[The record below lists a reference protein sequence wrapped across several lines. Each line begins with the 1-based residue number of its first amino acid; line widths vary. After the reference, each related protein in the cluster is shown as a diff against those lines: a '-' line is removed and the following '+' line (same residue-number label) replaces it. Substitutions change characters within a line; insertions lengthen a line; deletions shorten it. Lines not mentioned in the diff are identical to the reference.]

1 MVQGLV
7 SAMDSVWYILLLLM
21 LLVYIFAVLGVILFA
36 GNDPANFNDVA
47 TAMMVS
53 KCILQWRDNPFLFVV
68 LPFAHASL
76 SSHLLCLF
84 EDAFPG
90 VHVYKLGSHCPRRR
104 SRL

>member
-53 KCILQWRDNPFLFVV
+53 KCILQWRNNPSPICRLAICTC
-68 LPFAHASL
+68 FAFFTSFAS
-76 SSHLLCLF
+76 F
-84 EDAFPG
+84 
-90 VHVYKLGSHCPRRR
+90 
-104 SRL
+104 